1 MIFSWIKKNF
11 SSQKA
16 FAKNSLILFCG
27 TMIVGI
33 FNYVFHLVVGRIVS
47 VEVYGEAE
55 SLISLIAII
64 SVPAITLNMVAT
76 KYVAAC
82 KAEDDKRKSLEIL
95 SYLNKKV
102 LKYGMPI
109 FLLVII
115 ATPIVG
121 KFLNIQ
127 NNFALM
133 LVWFLMLLS
142 FFSSI
147 NSGVLSGWQKFKEVS
162 LSSVLGATGKLFFG
176 FILVKIGYGI
186 NGIVGSF
193 VLGSV
198 VAYGVSIAILKFII
212 LKKEKDSGVDCC
224 LSAIDF
230 KSIKRYIMPVFIGN
244 LAITILGNA
253 DMVLA
258 KHNLDAMGAGQY
270 GALTVVSKI
279 IFFVTGIISSVLFSM
294 SAENSHKGKSSR
306 YILVTALAIVLGA
319 SSFATLIYF
328 MYPTFILHILFG
340 DKYRD
345 VASYLGWFAIATTL
359 FSLLNVI
366 FQYLLSIHKTKIAYA
381 LFAISIFMIGGIFL
395 FGKTIS
401 AILIAIIIS
410 QLVAIIAGIYLLQT
424 TEELKFLKNKLKP

>member
-1 MIFSWIKKNF
+1 MIFSWFQKNF

-16 FAKNSLILFCG
+16 FAKNSLILFFG
-27 TMIVGI
+27 TMIVGV

-64 SVPAITLNMVAT
+64 SVPAMTLNMVAT

-95 SYLNKKV
+95 SYLNRKV
-102 LKYGMPI
+102 LKYGTPI

-127 NNFALM
+127 NNFALI
-133 LVWFLMLLS
+133 LVWLLMLLS

-198 VAYGVSIAILKFII
+198 AAYSVSIVTLKFII
-212 LKKEKDSGVDCC
+212 LKKEKDNIVDRCI
-224 LSAIDF
+224 SVIDL

-258 KHNLDAMGAGQY
+258 KHNLDALNAGQY
-270 GALTVVSKI
+270 GALTVVSKV

-319 SSFATLIYF
+319 SLFATLIYF
-328 MYPTFILHILFG
+328 VYPAFILHILFG
-340 DKYRD
+340 DKYQN
-345 VASYLGWFAIATTL
+345 VAGYLGWFAIATTL

-410 QLVAIIAGIYLLQT
+410 QLVAIIAGIYLLL
-424 TEELKFLKNKLKP
+424 ENKVAKTF